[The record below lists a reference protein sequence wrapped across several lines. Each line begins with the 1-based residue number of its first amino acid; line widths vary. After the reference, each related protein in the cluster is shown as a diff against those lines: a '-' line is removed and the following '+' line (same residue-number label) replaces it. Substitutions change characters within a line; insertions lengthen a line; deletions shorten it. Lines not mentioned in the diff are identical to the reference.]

1 MVIVVV
7 QPGRVGGRAG
17 FVAAV
22 ELHVGPYGG
31 EGAVEPLDFAV
42 SLRPVRPCRL
52 VRRGAQGG
60 VEHRRAV
67 AGSVVGEH
75 SADDDAVL
83 GEEQFRSPPERGR
96 GLFAVVGSDLRVGQP
111 GVIVDRVVQVA
122 AAAALPSVVAVPCGA
137 AELAVPTAVRDAAE
151 LFDVA
156 MNEIA
161 WGAALIAIWPW
172 FAHRQPGALV
182 EVA

>member
-1 MVIVVV
+1 M
-7 QPGRVGGRAG
+7 
-17 FVAAV
+17 
-22 ELHVGPYGG
+22 
-31 EGAVEPLDFAV
+31 
-42 SLRPVRPCRL
+42 
-52 VRRGAQGG
+52 
-60 VEHRRAV
+60 
-67 AGSVVGEH
+67 
-75 SADDDAVL
+75 L